1 MFWQGISAAP
11 WNGPSGLMSCLI
23 PILILQSGMYTCR
36 WFSSWIL
43 ELLSQ
48 ENSPNSF
55 ILPSFITDV
64 FHCSQNFSLG
74 IWGKL
79 FTAVQP
85 RLGPW
90 VLTLSPA
97 DQGRFYL
104 ALLQPR
110 CVRQDLS
117 ETLALPQPSSCSSA
131 ELPDEHVWS
140 YCIMKSS
147 EREEKYTKTEKYN
160 SEGTTEKN
168 SPFPQ
173 VNTQPQMGGLLVR
186 VKHCHTLLPVI
197 TIINPTWPAKLQ
209 GHTLIFPIM
218 FSWLPREAL
227 QQRRASKFHLQ
238 WQECK

>member
-1 MFWQGISAAP
+1 MDLQGSWAASFQFWFYSQECTLVGGFHPES
-11 WNGPSGLMSCLI
+11 WSCCLKKTVLTLLSCLA
-23 PILILQSGMYTCR
+23 LLQT
-36 WFSSWIL
+36 FSTALKTFPWES
-43 ELLSQ
+43 EAS
-48 ENSPNSF
+48 
-55 ILPSFITDV
+55 
-64 FHCSQNFSLG
+64 CS
-74 IWGKL
+74 
-79 FTAVQP
+79 TAVQP

-97 DQGRFYL
+97 DQDRFYL

-238 WQECK
+238 WQECI